1 MTALAFPLIRT
12 VLVVDPDPSA
22 LAEYAKLLSGAGYRV
37 ITAPSFEDAS
47 LRLRL
52 AKADALVTR
61 VRLGAYNG
69 LHLVIRARED
79 FPGTVAIVTDVVDD
93 PVLKADAE
101 ALSAIYLVN
110 PLRAEEILEILRE
123 RFDEEPDFRNPA

>member
-1 MTALAFPLIRT
+1 MTALAFPLTRT
-12 VLVVDPDPSA
+12 VLVVDPDSSV
-22 LAEYAKLLSGAGYRV
+22 LAEHAKVLSGAGYRI
-37 ITAPSFEDAS
+37 ITAATFEDAS

-52 AKADALVTR
+52 AKADALVTS

-79 FPGTVAIVTDVVDD
+79 FPGMVAIVTDVVDD

-110 PLRAEEILEILRE
+110 PLSAEKVLEILRE